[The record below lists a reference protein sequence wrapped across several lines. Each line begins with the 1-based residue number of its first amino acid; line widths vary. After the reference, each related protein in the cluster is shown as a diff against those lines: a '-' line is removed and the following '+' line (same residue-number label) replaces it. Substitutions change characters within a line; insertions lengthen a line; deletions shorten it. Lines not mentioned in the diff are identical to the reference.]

1 MKGTVAYV
9 LGVRCISHAIS
20 HHYSTAGFAG
30 LSVQKEYETGIG
42 FARHLLGL
50 SMPMTVFIASN
61 TVGAD
66 PKNILVIVASFLAAN
81 ILTILFGGICL
92 YYMGQKITAMT

>member
-1 MKGTVAYV
+1 MFWV
-9 LGVRCISHAIS
+9 LGVFLMLFLITTLLLVLQVCLCKKSTKLGLVLPAIS
-20 HHYSTAGFAG
+20 LI
-30 LSVQKEYETGIG
+30 LSI
-42 FARHLLGL
+42 
-50 SMPMTVFIASN
+50 PMTVFIAFN

-66 PKNILVIVASFLAAN
+66 PKNILVIIASFLAAN